1 MKTQLQAVL
10 SGLTVAGDVK
20 ATSLEDALERPGTV
34 CEVDEE
40 TYSWYLEILPPHL
53 MDGGFFC
60 FAEGFVPYTLF
71 WRAGGRFFAK
81 QLTWAETSR
90 LARTAGVPQPGE
102 W

>member
-1 MKTQLQAVL
+1 MKTKLKAML
-10 SGLTVAGDVK
+10 TGLTSAGGVN

-40 TYSWYLEILPPHL
+40 TYSWYLDVLPPHL

-90 LARTAGVPQPGE
+90 LARFACVPQPGV